1 MQIEISQ
8 ALNDL
13 DRELNLDN
21 IPTEEP
27 AIKDIKVYHL
37 ENVEIEILFL
47 EVLFH
52 IWNSFCNCNI
62 LQRFV

>member
-21 IPTEEP
+21 ISTEEP

-52 IWNSFCNCNI
+52 IWNRFCNCNI